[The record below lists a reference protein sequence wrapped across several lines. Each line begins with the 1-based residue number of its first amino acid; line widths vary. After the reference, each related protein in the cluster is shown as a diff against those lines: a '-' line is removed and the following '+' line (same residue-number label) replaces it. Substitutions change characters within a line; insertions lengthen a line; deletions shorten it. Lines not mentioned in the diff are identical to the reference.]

1 MLITRVGA
9 RTSVWCG
16 PPPWVGGR
24 RQGGGGRGGWWQGGG
39 REARKGL
46 GSSPAAGGLRGSTDW
61 AGVAGGP
68 AMGNWLDSTFTAL
81 NINQTQKYST
91 YLIYEFILSR
101 LRALPTLLPRWQ
113 ITSPLMPP
121 LAHCWLTNCPHQCQT
136 PLSAHI
142 NSIWSEMQCDLA
154 ALQILQ
160 KQMLQNLFSFDNH
173 ISTRTFCFSE
183 DVCVIL
189 RVSVRNRPST
199 KQDQQP
205 TQETGALTHYL
216 WSRRVPRAQHWISA
230 RLEGVCQKVKVKV

>member
-1 MLITRVGA
+1 M
-9 RTSVWCG
+9 
-16 PPPWVGGR
+16 
-24 RQGGGGRGGWWQGGG
+24 
-39 REARKGL
+39 
-46 GSSPAAGGLRGSTDW
+46 
-61 AGVAGGP
+61 
-68 AMGNWLDSTFTAL
+68 DSTFTAL
-81 NINQTQKYST
+81 NINQTPKIFHISNLWVHSKQVACPAHFAPQVANH
-91 YLIYEFILSR
+91 L
-101 LRALPTLLPRWQ
+101 
-113 ITSPLMPP
+113 PLMPP

-154 ALQILQ
+154 ALQILL

-183 DVCVIL
+183 DVCAIL
-189 RVSVRNRPST
+189 RVSVRNST